1 MGEAVYFLCGM
12 TSLACALLLFRAYR
26 RSRLRMLLW
35 SMICF
40 VGLTINNCLLF
51 IDLVVIPDVD
61 LGLNAIRGILVIAS
75 LSSLVYGLIWDAA

>member
-12 TSLACALLLFRAYR
+12 TSLVCALLLYRAYR

-40 VGLTINNCLLF
+40 AGLTINNCLLF

-61 LGLNAIRGILVIAS
+61 LGLNGIRGAVVIAS

>member
-12 TSLACALLLFRAYR
+12 TSLACAVLLYRAYR

-40 VGLTINNCLLF
+40 AGLTINNCLLF

-61 LGLNAIRGILVIAS
+61 LGLNTIRGALVIVS